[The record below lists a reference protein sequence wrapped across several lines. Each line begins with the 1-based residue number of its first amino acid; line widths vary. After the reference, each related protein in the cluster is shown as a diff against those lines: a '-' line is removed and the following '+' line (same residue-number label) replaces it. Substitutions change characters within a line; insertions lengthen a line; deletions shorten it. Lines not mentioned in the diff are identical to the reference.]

1 MAESFRRVF
10 GDRGRRGSA
19 AFRTLLPDPM
29 VASGLG
35 YDPHPEVTR
44 WQGNWLPPCY
54 HPLPRTSVSERI
66 ALSVWWNGPAW
77 TVLRNASFFL
87 WRTWDYATPGQLDYV
102 LDHVSEEAW
111 RRAVEDAVPGE
122 VSRGATMLWAL
133 RLDMIALDDYVDWPD
148 TAHIRDYR
156 PLAGLTRAQFLE
168 RARRWP
174 AEVQQRAAFDTKGRV
189 DQNTAPRTETG
200 PVHEWGVAKR

>member
-1 MAESFRRVF
+1 MARHFRRVF
-10 GDRGRRGSA
+10 GDRGRHTCA
-19 AFRTLLPDPM
+19 AFRTHLPDAT
-29 VASGLG
+29 VASTLG
-35 YDPHPEVTR
+35 YNPRPEVTSWR
-44 WQGNWLPPCY
+44 GNWLPPCY
-54 HPLPRTSVSERI
+54 YPLPLTDDSERI

-87 WRTWDYATPGQLDYV
+87 WRAWDYATPTQLDYL
-102 LDHVSEEAW
+102 LDHVSEGTW

-148 TAHIRDYR
+148 TAHIRDHR
-156 PLAGLTRAQFLE
+156 PLAGLTKAQFLE
-168 RARRWP
+168 RALGMTPNQCAR
-174 AEVQQRAAFDTKGRV
+174 FDTKSPV
-189 DQNTAPRTETG
+189 DQNTAPRTEAR